1 MFGSKPNLHFE
12 LEGNIAQGSI
22 VIDKELVRF
31 GDKFLD
37 AMAISHRKQ
46 GNSKSVFHPI
56 KNNTINIFLDLV
68 IMYYRYIS

>member
-31 GDKFLD
+31 GNKFLD
-37 AMAISHRKQ
+37 ATAIYHIENRKIQ
-46 GNSKSVFHPI
+46 KVSFI
-56 KNNTINIFLDLV
+56 
-68 IMYYRYIS
+68 R